1 MAVFEALSKI
11 ANKANDNHDAKELLI
26 KNLSKFLL
34 EFKKEELK
42 LSKSKCKNHEF
53 DEIILLRD
61 FATDLWNF
69 ILMPKLCE
77 GKHSSCDSVIQGI
90 LNRLLIQ
97 VKETVFLLAHDMG
110 LSAISNVRLFME
122 SYAIIKYIIDKGDSE
137 AERFMDY
144 YHYQYCLATK
154 TDLKPEFI
162 EKHGER
168 TKDNP
173 FYSIPYGWCSEEKMK
188 GEKLIARLQSPE
200 LLDNYHLTCNYI
212 HASPYSTYHVSIA
225 DAPLSPITSSFL
237 IDCIRKILFDLMNLL
252 LDYYFEE
259 SERKPYKILLSMLV
273 PDLASANS

>member
-1 MAVFEALSKI
+1 MAVFEALIEIKDKVNNYQDI
-11 ANKANDNHDAKELLI
+11 KELFS
-26 KNLSKFLL
+26 KKLSKFLL
-34 EFKKEELK
+34 DFKKEELK
-42 LSKSKCKNHEF
+42 LPKSKCKNHEF

-61 FATDLWNF
+61 FATDLWNE
-69 ILMPKLCE
+69 ILLPKLRE
-77 GKHSSCDSVIQGI
+77 EKHSSCDSVIQGV
-90 LNRLLIQ
+90 LKRLLIQ

-154 TDLKPEFI
+154 TELKPEFI
-162 EKHGER
+162 KKHGER

-188 GEKLIARLQSPE
+188 GEKLISRLQSPE

-225 DAPLSPITSSFL
+225 DDPLSPITSSFL

-252 LDYYFEE
+252 LDYYFDEAERE
-259 SERKPYKILLSMLV
+259 SYKILLSMLV
-273 PDLASANS
+273 PDLTSANS